1 MPWTRSD
8 AEAGGKGGGEDA
20 NGDVVPHDYR
30 VRISVI
36 ESLKHGRGERPP
48 L

>member
-20 NGDVVPHDYR
+20 DGDVVPHDNG
-30 VRISVI
+30 V
-36 ESLKHGRGERPP
+36 
-48 L
+48 